1 MGGNFE
7 KYLVDKDGFVD
18 KHFTCTTLNYD
29 IEATLKKELEEKGQP
44 AAMGSDRSEEI
55 FEEEWTVICNS
66 IEELIAG
73 KKSIIN
79 PENKIN

>member
-7 KYLVDKDGFVD
+7 KYLVDRDGFVD
-18 KHFTCTTLNYD
+18 KHFACTTLNFD
-29 IEATLKKELEEKGQP
+29 IEATLKKELEEKGVS
-44 AAMGSDRSEEI
+44 ATMGSDRSKEI

-73 KKSIIN
+73 KKSMIN
-79 PENKIN
+79 PQNEIS